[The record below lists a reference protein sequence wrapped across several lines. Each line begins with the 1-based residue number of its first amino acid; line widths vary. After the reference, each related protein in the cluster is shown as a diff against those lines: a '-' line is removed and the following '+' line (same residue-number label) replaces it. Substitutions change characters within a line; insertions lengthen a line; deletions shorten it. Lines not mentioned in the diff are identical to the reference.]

1 MDSAVRKAAIFG
13 FVLTVHFLK
22 NLKGKQMKQK
32 YLILKNDEKN
42 ELIIRES
49 LEINKDM
56 FSLVCEETYDNK
68 DIESAIAKGRKDL
81 VSALR
86 TDNMYPVGL
95 YANKLAE
102 SIITMYGAEHKE
114 PIKFFFDDAV
124 SFSKIQEDL
133 VASEDVEDKVPEDN
147 ELFEDD
153 FDSHKILKMNC
164 AIKVADDEPDD
175 NEIDSE
181 KES

>member
-1 MDSAVRKAAIFG
+1 
-13 FVLTVHFLK
+13 
-22 NLKGKQMKQK
+22 MKQK

-68 DIESAIAKGRKDL
+68 DIESAIAKDGKHL
-81 VSALR
+81 VSVLR
-86 TDNMYPVGL
+86 TDNMYPIGL
-95 YANKLAE
+95 YADKLAE
-102 SIITMYGAEHKE
+102 SIITMYGTEQKE
-114 PIKFFFDDAV
+114 PIKLLFDDAL

-133 VASEDVEDKVPEDN
+133 VVSENVEDVEDKVPEDN

-164 AIKVADDEPDD
+164 AIKVAGDESDDSG
-175 NEIDSE
+175 IDSE
-181 KES
+181 EES